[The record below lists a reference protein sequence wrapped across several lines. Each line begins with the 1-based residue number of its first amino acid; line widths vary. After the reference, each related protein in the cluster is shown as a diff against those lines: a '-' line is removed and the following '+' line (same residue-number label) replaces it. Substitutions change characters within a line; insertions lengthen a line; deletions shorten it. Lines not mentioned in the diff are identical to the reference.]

1 MYIRK
6 SIRKY
11 GGKTY
16 TNHLLVESVQT
27 PKGPR
32 QKTICSLGDL
42 SPRPAKDWLKL
53 AHKIEDALLGQE
65 SLIAEADTETKR
77 IISKA
82 KGGKKNRQATKDT
95 DDLIMVHVDKVETA
109 LHREAGP
116 VHVGYQFWRRLGL
129 DGILSKFGLNQRAQT
144 LACAMTLNRLIFPL
158 SEHAMPDWI
167 RSTAIED
174 ILGVDYKELA
184 GDALYRNLDRLYPHR
199 AAIESALVE
208 RERNLFNL
216 KPTIFF
222 YDITS
227 TYFEG
232 EAKKNPKAR
241 RGYSRD
247 KRPDCKQVL
256 VGLAIGREGFP
267 LAHEVMEGNLQDRE
281 TLDGMLQ
288 LMNDRVGLSE
298 GQTVVIDRGMAYD
311 ENIDLIRKRN
321 LHYIVASRQSER
333 NEWFSEFE
341 ELEGFEEIH
350 RTPSPLNPF
359 QKKSKVRIKK
369 IKKGE
374 LTYVLCISSGR
385 VEKDKAIRHKQ
396 EERFLLDVGK
406 LQKRVE
412 KGDLV
417 EDKAVSEAIG
427 RLKERYP
434 RVARYY
440 KLQCDT
446 RRKILTCKLD
456 EDKMRKAEILDGA
469 YLLKTDRSDLSAD
482 EIWRIYMTLTRA
494 EAAFRAMKSPLSERP
509 IFHQVERRVETH
521 IFLCVL
527 AYHLLVAIENTLL
540 YRGIHTSWWTIRQ
553 TLRTHQVCTIIMPTD
568 NGNILNIRRASKPEP
583 EIIELYKLLNIPLE
597 IMQPRKYWTSLNE
610 NVVTNKHRNTLFL
623 LDSGL

>member
-11 GGKTY
+11 GDKSY
-16 TNHLLVESVQT
+16 TSHLLVESIQT

-42 SPRPAKDWLKL
+42 SPRPAKDWLRL

-65 SLIAEADTETKR
+65 GLIAEADTETR
-77 IISKA
+77 RLISKA
-82 KGGKKNRQATKDT
+82 KGTIKDRETTKAPE
-95 DDLIMVHVDKVETA
+95 DLIMVHTDKVETA

-129 DGILSKFGLNQRAQT
+129 HEIVQKAGLNERAQK

-174 ILGVDYKELA
+174 IMGVDFKELA
-184 GDALYRNLDRLYPHR
+184 EDTLYRNLDKLHPGR

-216 KPTIFF
+216 KPTVFF

-232 EAKKNPKAR
+232 EARKNPKAR

-256 VGLAIGREGFP
+256 VGLAIGQEGFP
-267 LAHEVMEGNLQDRE
+267 LAHEVMEGNLQDRK
-281 TLDGMLQ
+281 TLEGMLQ
-288 LMNDRVGLSE
+288 LMDDRIGLSE

-311 ENIDLIRKRN
+311 ENIEQIRKRN

-341 ELEGFEEIH
+341 KLEGFEEIH

-359 QKKSKVRIKK
+359 QKKSKVLIKK
-369 IKKGE
+369 IIKGE

-385 VEKDKAIRHKQ
+385 IEKDKAIRNKQ
-396 EERFLLDVGK
+396 EERFLSDVEK

-412 KGDLV
+412 KGGLV
-417 EDKAVSEAIG
+417 QDTAINEVIG

-440 KLQCDT
+440 KPKYDT
-446 RRKILTCKLD
+446 QRKILLCKLD

-469 YLLKTDRSDLSAD
+469 YLLKTDRNDLSAD

-540 YRGIHTSWWTIRQ
+540 NRGIHTSWWTIRQ
-553 TLRTHQVCTIIMPTD
+553 TLSTYKVCTIILPAD
-568 NGNILNIRRASKPEP
+568 NGKVLNIRKASRPEP
-583 EIIELYKLLNIPLE
+583 EITELYKLLNIPLE
-597 IMQPRKYWTSLNE
+597 IMQPKKFWTSNRDD
-610 NVVTNKHRNTLFL
+610 KIS
-623 LDSGL
+623 D

>member
-6 SIRKY
+6 SVRKY

-16 TNHLLVESVQT
+16 TNYLLVESIQT

-32 QKTICSLGDL
+32 QRTICSLGNL

-65 SLIAEADTETKR
+65 ALISEEDPEVIKLINKALGGIKKREA
-77 IISKA
+77 SSNA
-82 KGGKKNRQATKDT
+82 
-95 DDLIMVHVDKVETA
+95 DDLIKVHIDKVETA
-109 LHREAGP
+109 LHREAGT
-116 VHVGYQFWRRLGL
+116 VHVGYQFWKRLGMEE
-129 DGILSKFGLNQRAQT
+129 ILSNAGLNKRAQT
-144 LACAMTLNRLIFPL
+144 LACVMTLNRLIFPL

-174 ILGVDYKELA
+174 ILGVDYKGLRE
-184 GDALYRNLDRLYPHR
+184 DALYRNLDKLYPNR

-216 KPTIFF
+216 MPMVFF

-232 EAKKNPKAR
+232 EAKKNSKAK
-241 RGYSRD
+241 RGYSMD

-256 VGLAIGREGFP
+256 IGLAIGQEGFP
-267 LAHEVMEGNLQDRE
+267 LAHEAMAGNLQDSE
-281 TLDGMLQ
+281 TLDRMLQ
-288 LMNDRVGLSE
+288 LMDERIGLLE
-298 GQTVVIDRGMAYD
+298 GQTIVIDRGMAFD
-311 ENIDLIRKRN
+311 ENIEQIRKRN

-350 RTPSPLNPF
+350 RIPSALNPF
-359 QKKSKVRIKK
+359 QKKSKVKIKK
-369 IKKGE
+369 IRKGE

-385 VEKDKAIRHKQ
+385 MEKDKAIRCRQ
-396 EERFLLDVGK
+396 EEKFLLDVGK

-412 KGDLV
+412 NGKLV
-417 EDKAVSEAIG
+417 KDAAINEAIG

-434 RVARYY
+434 RVTGYY
-440 KLQCDT
+440 ELSYDT
-446 RRKILTCKLD
+446 QRKTLICKLD
-456 EDKMRKAEILDGA
+456 EDKMRRAEILDGA
-469 YLLKTDRSDLSAD
+469 YLLKTDRDDLSAD
-482 EIWRIYMTLTRA
+482 EIWRIYMMLTRA

-509 IFHQVERRVETH
+509 IFHQIERRVETH

-540 YRGIHTSWWTIRQ
+540 DRGIHTSWWTVRQ
-553 TLRTHQVCTIIMPTD
+553 TLRTHQVCTIILPTD
-568 NGNILNIRRASKPEP
+568 NGKVLNIRKASKPEP

-597 IMQPRKYWTSLNE
+597 IIQPKKFWSSIGDNSS
-610 NVVTNKHRNTLFL
+610 
-623 LDSGL
+623 D

>member
-6 SIRKY
+6 STRKY
-11 GGKTY
+11 GNKTY
-16 TNHLLVESVQT
+16 TNHLLVESIQT

-32 QKTICSLGDL
+32 QKTICFLGDL
-42 SPRPAKDWLKL
+42 SPRPAEDWLKL

-65 SLIAEADTETKR
+65 GLIAEKDLETR
-77 IISKA
+77 RLITKA
-82 KGGKKNRQATKDT
+82 KGGIKNREPRET
-95 DDLIMVHVDKVETA
+95 DDLIKVHIDKVETA
-109 LHREAGP
+109 FHREAGP

-129 DGILSKFGLNQRAQT
+129 KGILSKAGLNEKAQT
-144 LACAMTLNRLIFPL
+144 LSCAMMNRLVFPL

-174 ILGVDYKELA
+174 ILGVDFKELTD
-184 GDALYRNLDRLYPHR
+184 DALYRNLDKLYPSR
-199 AAIESALVE
+199 AAIESALVA

-216 KPTIFF
+216 KPTVFF

-232 EAKKNPKAR
+232 EAKKNHKAR

-256 VGLAIGREGFP
+256 VGLAIGQEGFP

-281 TLDGMLQ
+281 TLAGMLQ
-288 LMNDRVGLSE
+288 LMDDRVGLSE
-298 GQTVVIDRGMAYD
+298 GQTVVIDRGMAFD
-311 ENIDLIRKRN
+311 ENLEQIRKRN

-369 IKKGE
+369 IIKGE
-374 LTYVLCISSGR
+374 LTYVLCVSSGR
-385 VEKDKAIRHKQ
+385 LEKDKAIRHKQ

-412 KGDLV
+412 KGNLV
-417 EDKAVSEAIG
+417 EDAAINEAIG

-440 KLQCDT
+440 KLKGDT
-446 RRKILTCKLD
+446 RRKVLTYKLD
-456 EDKMRKAEILDGA
+456 EDKMRKAELLDGA
-469 YLLKTDRSDLSAD
+469 YLLKTDRNDLSAD
-482 EIWRIYMTLTRA
+482 EIWRIYMTLTRV

-540 YRGIHTSWWTIRQ
+540 DRGIHTSWWTIRQ
-553 TLRTHQVCTIIMPTD
+553 TLKTYQVCTILLPSD
-568 NGNILNIRRASKPEP
+568 NGKVLNIRKASRPEP
-583 EIIELYKLLNIPLE
+583 EIVELYKLLNVPLE
-597 IMQPRKYWTSLNE
+597 IMQPKKFWTSLEDNSS
-610 NVVTNKHRNTLFL
+610 
-623 LDSGL
+623 D

>member
-1 MYIRK
+1 MYIRR
-6 SIRKY
+6 STRKY
-11 GGKTY
+11 GDRTY
-16 TNHLLVESVQT
+16 TNHLLVESIQT

-53 AHKIEDALLGQE
+53 AHKIEGALLGQKG
-65 SLIAEADTETKR
+65 LIAEEDLETKR
-77 IISKA
+77 LISKA
-82 KGGKKNRQATKDT
+82 KGGIKNRQPREM
-95 DDLIMVHVDKVETA
+95 DDLIKIHIDKVETA

-129 DGILSKFGLNQRAQT
+129 DVILSKAGLNQRVQR

-174 ILGVDYKELA
+174 ILGVDFKNLTE
-184 GDALYRNLDRLYPHR
+184 DALYRNLDKLYPRR
-199 AAIESALVE
+199 AAIESALV
-208 RERNLFNL
+208 
-216 KPTIFF
+216 
-222 YDITS
+222 
-227 TYFEG
+227 
-232 EAKKNPKAR
+232 
-241 RGYSRD
+241 
-247 KRPDCKQVL
+247 
-256 VGLAIGREGFP
+256 GR
-267 LAHEVMEGNLQDRE
+267 EGNLQDRE

-311 ENIDLIRKRN
+311 ENIEQIRKRN

-350 RTPSPLNPF
+350 RAPSPLNPF

-396 EERFLLDVGK
+396 EERFLLDVEK

-412 KGDLV
+412 KGNLV
-417 EDKAVSEAIG
+417 ADAAINEAIG

-434 RVARYY
+434 RVARY
-440 KLQCDT
+440 
-446 RRKILTCKLD
+446 
-456 EDKMRKAEILDGA
+456 
-469 YLLKTDRSDLSAD
+469 S
-482 EIWRIYMTLTRA
+482 
-494 EAAFRAMKSPLSERP
+494 
-509 IFHQVERRVETH
+509 
-521 IFLCVL
+521 
-527 AYHLLVAIENTLL
+527 
-540 YRGIHTSWWTIRQ
+540 
-553 TLRTHQVCTIIMPTD
+553 
-568 NGNILNIRRASKPEP
+568 
-583 EIIELYKLLNIPLE
+583 
-597 IMQPRKYWTSLNE
+597 
-610 NVVTNKHRNTLFL
+610 
-623 LDSGL
+623 